1 MVGLDNGGN
10 CNSATVLED
19 SGRFL
24 VDRLFESPS
33 RVREG
38 PEVAIE
44 ALVGSLDGVLSLTGV
59 ERESVRAIGLGTPG
73 PASPDGVISTK
84 GATNFSEPAW
94 HGFDIRGAL
103 ERRLGVPVIYNNDG
117 NAAALYAHHTHFGEN
132 WASHSSVSAIVG
144 TGLGGGVIEAGHVI
158 RGAAGM
164 AGELG
169 HVHIPMEGLL
179 AEGQPVPRCNCGFFG
194 DVESVASLT
203 GIEHNLLPYWL
214 TRFPDHELAAKG
226 SLAQAAKLVRAYADS
241 QDPLALEIFTQQAM
255 AIGRLFTIAGN
266 FVDPGAYFVGGG
278 VVEASP
284 RFREW
289 FLTACASTLSCARS
303 NSRPRLSRSSPTWTW
318 QVQEEPPWRLSTRS
332 TPDRAGSPPWG
343 AKTSS
348 SCGPVGRANRGAGL
362 ATPGPSD
369 GL

>member
-1 MVGLDNGGN
+1 LNSSSWVVVGLDNGGN

-24 VDRLFESPS
+24 VDRLLESPS

-44 ALVGSLDGVLSLTGV
+44 ALVRSLDGVLSLTGV

-73 PASPDGVISTK
+73 PASPDGVISSK

-179 AEGQPVPRCNCGFFG
+179 GEGQPVPRCNCGFVG

-203 GIEHNLLPYWL
+203 GIEQNLLPYWL
-214 TRFPDHELAAKG
+214 TRFPGHELAAKG

-255 AIGRLFTIAGN
+255 AIGRLFTIASN
-266 FVDPGAYFVGGG
+266 FIDPGAYFVGGG

-289 FLTACASTLSCARS
+289 FLTRVSEHTFLRDEQREVATFALIAD
-303 NSRPRLSRSSPTWTW
+303 L
-318 QVQEEPPWRLSTRS
+318 
-332 TPDRAGSPPWG
+332 DMAG
-343 AKTSS
+343 A
-348 SCGPVGRANRGAGL
+348 RGAAL
-362 ATPGPSD
+362 AAFDSLD
-369 GL
+369 A